1 MSLGFSYL
9 NFQRRAL
16 FVFWISVL
24 IVSNGLAAHR
34 EIISAEAESEI
45 PYREEGDDVTIFYRF
60 RTQAYSPEK
69 QPQTVELYK
78 LRDHFIGRAFNQTF
92 QVVSPF
98 DSYISVN
105 KSEYNMSVV
114 ISEMDQS
121 KEGEYQLIIES
132 DDSRLNHTTA
142 VIKMRDACTEDLQGP
157 LTEITPERSRWPLKI
172 KSLRLCSSK
181 ERPSEENTFNQG
193 LYCVKNTETPTD
205 LRFAFEY
212 YEHPD
217 SVRERVTGFVFYEVN
232 PYKERSQNYLFGISM
247 DAKTKKYRRHE
258 RLNSIYN
265 VAPYYSDNGI
275 AFRFNFTNSTEC
287 TLTYIGLTMR
297 KEGKKNVFMRFA
309 LRTDCHGN
317 GCADFA
323 STQTAEAHTVMTDGT
338 SVDTPEYISVKPSG
352 HSGGNL
358 QSGIQTAVIMAAFL
372 VSQIL
377 SQSE

>member
-1 MSLGFSYL
+1 
-9 NFQRRAL
+9 
-16 FVFWISVL
+16 
-24 IVSNGLAAHR
+24 
-34 EIISAEAESEI
+34 
-45 PYREEGDDVTIFYRF
+45 
-60 RTQAYSPEK
+60 
-69 QPQTVELYK
+69 
-78 LRDHFIGRAFNQTF
+78 
-92 QVVSPF
+92 
-98 DSYISVN
+98 
-105 KSEYNMSVV
+105 MSVV

-132 DDSRLNHTTA
+132 GDSRLNHTTA

-217 SVRERVTGFVFYEVN
+217 SVRERVTGFVFYEAN
-232 PYKERSQNYLFGISM
+232 PYKERSQNYIFGISM
-247 DAKTKKYRRHE
+247 DAKTKKYKRHE
-258 RLNSIYN
+258 RLNSIYT

-275 AFRFNFTNSTEC
+275 AFRFNFTNSTEMYFDLYC
-287 TLTYIGLTMR
+287 LTSVR
-297 KEGKKNVFMRFA
+297 RQEKCFMRFA

-317 GCADFA
+317 GCANFA

-358 QSGIQTAVIMAAFL
+358 QSRIQTAVIMAAFL

-377 SQSE
+377 SLSE